1 MWSDAPSN
9 STITVQETDRHL
21 TLRGKNFTYNF
32 NKLTGLFAAMQ
43 YEDAV
48 LLDKEME
55 FNIWRAPTDNDRKL

>member
-1 MWSDAPSN
+1 M
-9 STITVQETDRHL
+9 
-21 TLRGKNFTYNF
+21 TLCGKNFTYNF

-55 FNIWRAPTDNDRKL
+55 FNIWRAPTQAEARLAGCPL